1 MAENGDSVQ
10 VHYTG
15 TLDNGE
21 VFDSSV
27 GRDPLP
33 FVVGSGQVIPGF
45 DSAVVGLAVGESR
58 KVRLEPADA
67 YGEPREDLIF
77 QVPAD
82 QAPDGLNVGDQVQ
95 LQTGQVAVVE
105 AVTPEGVTINANH
118 PLAGQA
124 LTFEIELVAIN

>member
-21 VFDSSV
+21 VFDSSQ
-27 GRDPLP
+27 GREPLP
-33 FVVGSGQVIPGF
+33 FVVGSDQVIPGF
-45 DSAVVGLAVGESR
+45 DAAVIGLAVGESR
-58 KVRLEPADA
+58 KVRIEPAEA
-67 YGEPREDLIF
+67 YGERRDDLVLE
-77 QVPAD
+77 VPAD
-82 QAPDGLNVGDQVQ
+82 QAPAGLSVGDQVQ
-95 LQTGQVAVVE
+95 LQSGAVAVVE
-105 AVTPEGVTINANH
+105 AVTPETVTIDANH